1 MIHMIIVFPKKEVG
15 VNIRNILN
23 RSGLEVAGVCTTG
36 AQALQCADTM
46 DDGIVI
52 CGYRMK
58 DMMYSQLRE
67 YLPDT
72 IDVLLISSPEKW
84 GDGLE
89 DGVVGL
95 PMPLKV
101 YDLLNTVEMLQ
112 QGIRRR
118 RKKRREAAKN
128 RSAAQKAVIAQA
140 KALLMERSRMCEEEA
155 HRYLQKSSMDSGT
168 NMLETAQMVL
178 TIMSDTV

>member
-1 MIHMIIVFPKKEVG
+1 MVHMIIVFPKKEVG

-23 RSGLEVAGVCTTG
+23 RNGLDAAGVCTTG

-46 DDGIVI
+46 DEGIVI

-58 DMMYSQLRE
+58 DMMYSELRE
-67 YLPDT
+67 CLPDT
-72 IDVLLISSPEKW
+72 FEMLLISSTEKW
-84 GDGLE
+84 SDGLE
-89 DGVVGL
+89 PGVLGL

-101 YDLLNTVEMLQ
+101 YDLLNSVEMLR
-112 QGIRRR
+112 QGIQRR

-128 RSAAQKAVIAQA
+128 RSAEQKAVIAEA
-140 KALLMERSRMCEEEA
+140 KALLMERNHMSEEEA